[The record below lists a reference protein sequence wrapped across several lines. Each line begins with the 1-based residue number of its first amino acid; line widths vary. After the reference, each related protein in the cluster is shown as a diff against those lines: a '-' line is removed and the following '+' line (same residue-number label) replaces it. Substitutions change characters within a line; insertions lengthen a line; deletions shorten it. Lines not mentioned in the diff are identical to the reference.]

1 MVTVVIRTA
10 NDLTF
15 TKTPSVRFSFFLR
28 SQQEQPI
35 LLLSRNICYI
45 TPFRLLLH
53 QLSVLE
59 ML

>member
-15 TKTPSVRFSFFLR
+15 TKTPSERFFFLR

>member
-1 MVTVVIRTA
+1 MVIRTA

-15 TKTPSVRFSFFLR
+15 TKTPSVRFFFLR

>member
-1 MVTVVIRTA
+1 MVIRTV